1 MKKLYFGLFLGL
13 MVLGGISI
21 FATGQK
27 TFSENE
33 NRYLKT
39 VSSISSTSDVES
51 VLADQFPL
59 RDQWLSLASSMRYA
73 CLSRE
78 INDTYIGTD
87 GYLFDKC
94 SEGDFNLRQYKNNLA
109 FINKFADAYSVN
121 GFDVVLVPSPYTILS
136 DYLPGN
142 APVYDADAKYQLAQQ
157 TLNSSV
163 VLQDLRSTFQ
173 LLTDS
178 TQVYYRTDHHWTTR
192 AAYAAFRKIIDGRS
206 DAKAVEDAINA
217 DMTTVTDRFH
227 GTLYSRVLLR
237 NGIYDAIEAPVV
249 SSGQSDSDILYD
261 NAKLDTKDKYAYFLG
276 GNIGRLDIDGTGDGN
291 LLLVK
296 DSFANCMVPY
306 LAQKYKH
313 ITILD
318 LRYFNENI
326 AQLMNEGHFDRVMV
340 LYEMSNFADDANLFK
355 LSRK

>member
-1 MKKLYFGLFLGL
+1 M
-13 MVLGGISI
+13 
-21 FATGQK
+21 
-27 TFSENE
+27 
-33 NRYLKT
+33 
-39 VSSISSTSDVES
+39 
-51 VLADQFPL
+51 
-59 RDQWLSLASSMRYA
+59 
-73 CLSRE
+73 
-78 INDTYIGTD
+78 
-87 GYLFDKC
+87 
-94 SEGDFNLRQYKNNLA
+94 
-109 FINKFADAYSVN
+109 
-121 GFDVVLVPSPYTILS
+121 
-136 DYLPGN
+136 
-142 APVYDADAKYQLAQQ
+142 
-157 TLNSSV
+157 
-163 VLQDLRSTFQ
+163 
-173 LLTDS
+173 
-178 TQVYYRTDHHWTTR
+178 
-192 AAYAAFRKIIDGRS
+192 
-206 DAKAVEDAINA
+206 
-217 DMTTVTDRFH
+217 
-227 GTLYSRVLLR
+227 LLR